1 MSNLV
6 TNIDSVH
13 ITLCFEEVEC
23 QSVTWKQIKTW
34 PGLYLNTNKNIYIFW
49 GGESRCYPDIIR
61 PHYHSQIGELL
72 LNLLFIRKNMSP
84 RNQRTPFASV

>member
-13 ITLCFEEVEC
+13 ITLCFEEVES

-34 PGLYLNTNKNIYIFW
+34 PGLYLYTNIKRYIFW
-49 GGESRCYPDIIR
+49 GESGCYPDLIR
-61 PHYHSQIGELL
+61 PHYHFQIDELL
-72 LNLLFIRKNMSP
+72 LTLLFIRKNMSP
-84 RNQRTPFASV
+84 RSQRIPFTSV